1 MTKTLP
7 ALFISLLLAL
17 AACGDGEQQQPF
29 CGDGARDEG
38 EMCDG
43 ADLSGATCKSLGFSG
58 GALGCKATCADYDRS
73 NCAAPKSCG
82 NNKRE
87 GIEKCDGTDLAGKTC
102 EALGYGKGALS
113 CAPNCADFDVSGCGA
128 LATCGNNKKDPG
140 EACDGTDLGGATCK
154 GFGFKSGTL
163 KCGVKCLGYD
173 KSGCVKDCVPDCK
186 GRKCGLDPV
195 CGTKVCGSCPANHSC
210 DPTAWTC
217 VKTCDL
223 DPITANK
230 TINVD
235 LKVYKVSGKVTYN
248 GGQMPD
254 DANNYTR
261 AYLRFSNPKNGD
273 TLSFSLGAKGA
284 ATYSGEIFAGTYDIY
299 LGEGSSSQKVLPR
312 ITKLLAKGV
321 KVSADLNK
329 DFNVRVYN
337 VGGSVSLNGKQMPDD
352 ANKYTR
358 AYVRFTD
365 ADSSDSYSLT
375 LGSTGAASYSGQMF
389 EGTYDMYLAEGS
401 SSQKVLPRITKL
413 LAKGVKVSA
422 NLNKNFNV
430 KTFAVQGAVKINGK
444 QMQDEANG
452 YTRAYVRFSDADT
465 ADSYSFTLGST
476 GAANYS
482 GQMFEGTYDLYLAEG
497 SSSQKVLP
505 RITKLLTK
513 GVKVSANLTKN
524 FDMKVFNVGGGVNLN
539 GKQMPDEA
547 NGYTRAYVRFSDTTS
562 GDSYSYALGAKGA
575 ATYAGGLFE
584 GTYDMYLA
592 EGSSSQ
598 KVLPRITHLLA
609 KGVAV
614 KANLVKNFNLKTVD
628 ISGTLTLNGQQMPDE
643 TNSYTRAYVRFSDL
657 RSADSISFTLGS
669 SGAATYSATIFAGK
683 HDILLGEGSS
693 SQKVLPRITT
703 TLAYS
708 QNLQANA
715 TRDFNLKMRNVKGT
729 VTLNGK
735 QMPDETNSYTRAYL
749 RFTDRLLNDSL
760 SVSLGAKGQASYA
773 MNIFTGTYDLSL
785 GEGSSSQKVL
795 PRITLPLKKGCYSV
809 PGCTASKKDISD
821 GWRLVP
827 DAAYWVDVNMTIKQ
841 SGGTLTG
848 PWSSRWGSG
857 TIANG
862 KISGDNVYFEYA
874 DNYCSFK
881 VNGTL
886 MSGCLMNGYI
896 QGYNTCT
903 YPAKY
908 SNFIGLRLQ

>member
-1 MTKTLP
+1 
-7 ALFISLLLAL
+7 
-17 AACGDGEQQQPF
+17 
-29 CGDGARDEG
+29 
-38 EMCDG
+38 
-43 ADLSGATCKSLGFSG
+43 
-58 GALGCKATCADYDRS
+58 
-73 NCAAPKSCG
+73 
-82 NNKRE
+82 
-87 GIEKCDGTDLAGKTC
+87 
-102 EALGYGKGALS
+102 
-113 CAPNCADFDVSGCGA
+113 
-128 LATCGNNKKDPG
+128 
-140 EACDGTDLGGATCK
+140 
-154 GFGFKSGTL
+154 
-163 KCGVKCLGYD
+163 
-173 KSGCVKDCVPDCK
+173 
-186 GRKCGLDPV
+186 
-195 CGTKVCGSCPANHSC
+195 
-210 DPTAWTC
+210 
-217 VKTCDL
+217 
-223 DPITANK
+223 
-230 TINVD
+230 
-235 LKVYKVSGKVTYN
+235 
-248 GGQMPD
+248 
-254 DANNYTR
+254 
-261 AYLRFSNPKNGD
+261 
-273 TLSFSLGAKGA
+273 
-284 ATYSGEIFAGTYDIY
+284 
-299 LGEGSSSQKVLPR
+299 
-312 ITKLLAKGV
+312 
-321 KVSADLNK
+321 
-329 DFNVRVYN
+329 
-337 VGGSVSLNGKQMPDD
+337 
-352 ANKYTR
+352 
-358 AYVRFTD
+358 
-365 ADSSDSYSLT
+365 
-375 LGSTGAASYSGQMF
+375 
-389 EGTYDMYLAEGS
+389 
-401 SSQKVLPRITKL
+401 
-413 LAKGVKVSA
+413 
-422 NLNKNFNV
+422 
-430 KTFAVQGAVKINGK
+430 
-444 QMQDEANG
+444 
-452 YTRAYVRFSDADT
+452 
-465 ADSYSFTLGST
+465 
-476 GAANYS
+476 
-482 GQMFEGTYDLYLAEG
+482 MFEGTYDLYLAEG